1 MIEEMRASAH
11 CARTLSRLSVGYKK
25 MGNEFPKHRVEYMAE
40 AFRLRQSA
48 RWYLARAR
56 RLKAQIA
63 S

>member
-1 MIEEMRASAH
+1 MIEEIRANAH
-11 CARTLSRLSVGYKK
+11 CAKTLSRLSVGYKK
-25 MGNEFPKHRVEYMAE
+25 MGVEFPKHRVEYMAE

-56 RLKAQIA
+56 RLKAA